1 MSHLASRR
9 GIHVHEISL
18 DVLAKFLC
26 LGSIGCLLL
35 LVGTSRSFASELPEP
50 LGELIR
56 QTCLD
61 CHDGDSAEAGLDLAS
76 LPFALTD
83 RELRDRWI
91 LIYDRIDA
99 GEMPPDSDGLSERDR
114 ESILETLHNA
124 IVQADRAD
132 VIGNGRG
139 PLRRLTREE
148 YEQNLRDVLKLP
160 LLDIRDM
167 LPEDR
172 VVQRFNKTATALDM
186 SRVQLAAYLDAA
198 ETALQQAM
206 AGGTAPPPVTTY
218 RAVGTQLFS
227 ETSTFGEREA
237 MFFAKDNEAV
247 SRQEL
252 GALKDDPALEL
263 ALFRSAHWPYYG
275 YPLGFVAKLPG
286 EYRVR
291 FSARAV
297 LQTEGYRLEPATAP
311 VPMTFR
317 ARKPSGPDVS
327 GDVRAT
333 GGIMDIQ
340 PKPAVYETTVSLL
353 PTETF
358 EYSLLGLPV
367 PLARNVNGGPPTY
380 RYPPFPE
387 NGQPGVAF
395 QWLEVEGP
403 MPPESWPPPSHRVL
417 FDDFGTEVTSKNP
430 TQDASRLLRRF
441 VDLAAREPISDEVLA
456 RFEQL
461 IQRRLQQGSSFT
473 EAMLAGYK
481 GFLCSSHFLYL
492 REPKGDGV
500 AIAGIPADGWR
511 EKGNLANPT
520 KNPSSSAS
528 HYAIASRLSHFLTN
542 TRPDEELMKLA
553 AEGKLR
559 DREALRIET
568 DRLINS
574 HGFGRFVENFTDYW
588 LDLRNI
594 RRDEPDI
601 RLHPEYRFDDYLI
614 ESMERETRTFFTAM
628 IRDNLPASVLVDAD
642 FVYANDH
649 LSRHYELDPLS
660 GSQMQ
665 KVVLPEDSPYGGLL
679 TQAAIM
685 KVTANG
691 TSTSPVVRGA
701 WISERLMGQP
711 PPPPPKNVPA
721 VEPDIRGAKTIREL
735 LSLHTKSE
743 SCAGCHARFDPVGLA
758 LENFDILGGWRTRYR
773 GIEQGELVTGIDRAG
788 HDFAY
793 TLAEPV
799 DASGELLDGRR
810 FRDIHDLKGLLVSN
824 PRQLARNLL
833 HQFTLYSTGTPVRFS
848 DRDEIESLLDVCEPD
863 GYRVRDLIHS
873 LVQSRIF
880 LGKDG
885 GR

>member
-1 MSHLASRR
+1 M
-9 GIHVHEISL
+9 
-18 DVLAKFLC
+18 
-26 LGSIGCLLL
+26 LLKN
-35 LVGTSRSFASELPEP
+35 
-50 LGELIR
+50 
-56 QTCLD
+56 TCLD
-61 CHDGDSAEAGLDLAS
+61 CHDGAAAEGGLDLAS
-76 LPFALTD
+76 LAFTLDD
-83 RELRDRWI
+83 RGLRDRWA
-91 LIYDRIDA
+91 LIHDRIHA
-99 GEMPPDSDGLSERDR
+99 GEMPPDPQGLSDTDR
-114 ESILETLHNA
+114 QTLLNTLSDA
-124 IVQADRAD
+124 IAKADRVD
-132 VIGNGRG
+132 VITNGRG

-148 YEQNLRDVLKLP
+148 YEQNLRDILKLP

-172 VVQRFNKTATALDM
+172 EAHRFNKTATALDM

-198 ETALQQAM
+198 EAALQQAM
-206 AGGTAPPPVTTY
+206 ADGPKPPQVEKY
-218 RAVGTQLFS
+218 RAVGTRLFS
-227 ETSTFGEREA
+227 ATSTFGEREA
-237 MFFAKDNEAV
+237 MFFAKDNKAV
-247 SRQEL
+247 GAKEL
-252 GALKDDPALEL
+252 EILKDDSTLKL
-263 ALFRSAHWPYYG
+263 ALFRSAHWPYFG
-275 YPLGFVAKLPG
+275 YPRGFVAKLPG

-297 LQTEGYRLEPATAP
+297 LQTEGYQLKPATDP

-333 GGIMDIQ
+333 GGIMDIR
-340 PKPAVYETTVSLL
+340 PEPSVYETTIRLL
-353 PTETF
+353 ATETF

-387 NGQPGVAF
+387 GGQPGVAF

-403 MPPESWPPPSHRVL
+403 LLPESWPPPSQRIL
-417 FDDFGTEVTSKNP
+417 FDDFGIEITSENRTE
-430 TQDASRLLRRF
+430 DARRLLRRF
-441 VDLAAREPISDEVLA
+441 VKIAAREPVPEEALL

-461 IQRRLQQGSSFT
+461 ILKRLEQGSPFP

-481 GFLCSSHFLYL
+481 AFLCSSHFLYL
-492 REPKGDGV
+492 REPSD
-500 AIAGIPADGWR
+500 PAT
-511 EKGNLANPT
+511 GNLDQ
-520 KNPSSSAS
+520 
-528 HYAIASRLSHFLTN
+528 YAIASRLSHFLTN
-542 TRPDEELMKLA
+542 TRPDAALMELA
-553 AEGKLR
+553 AVGKLR
-559 DREALRIET
+559 DADTLRRET
-568 DRLINS
+568 DRLITS
-574 HGFGRFVENFTDYW
+574 PGFDRFVEGFTDYW

-642 FVYANDH
+642 FVYANDR
-649 LSRHYELDPLS
+649 LARHYGLEPLS

-665 KVVLPEDSPYGGLL
+665 KVVLPGDSPYGGLL

-701 WISERLMGQP
+701 WIMERLIGQP
-711 PPPPPKNVPA
+711 PPPPPKSVPA

-735 LSLHTKSE
+735 LALHTKSE
-743 SCAGCHARFDPVGLA
+743 SCASCHARFDPVGLA
-758 LENFDILGGWRTRYR
+758 LENFDVLGGWRTRYR
-773 GIEQGELVTGIDRAG
+773 GIEQNLEQRESVTGIDRAG

-799 DASGELLDGRR
+799 DASGQLLDGRR
-810 FRDIHDLKGLLVSN
+810 FRDIHDLKALLASN

-833 HQFTLYSTGTPVRFS
+833 HQFTLYATGTSVRFS
-848 DRDEIESLLDVCEPD
+848 DRAEIESMLDARESD

-873 LVQSRIF
+873 LVQSRVF
-880 LGKDG
+880 LGQ
-885 GR
+885 

>member
-1 MSHLASRR
+1 MSSSVYTLFNGA
-9 GIHVHEISL
+9 
-18 DVLAKFLC
+18 
-26 LGSIGCLLL
+26 CLLL
-35 LVGTSRSFASELPEP
+35 LLCTLKSTAAEIPEP
-50 LGELIR
+50 LDKLIR

-61 CHDGDSAEAGLDLAS
+61 CHEGESAEGGLDLAS
-76 LPFALTD
+76 LARTLDD
-83 RELRDRWI
+83 RGLRDRWI
-91 LIYDRIDA
+91 LIHDRVHT
-99 GEMPPDSDGLSERDR
+99 GEMPPDPKELSDPDR
-114 ESILETLHNA
+114 QTLLKTLNDA
-124 IVQADRAD
+124 IVNADRAD
-132 VIGNGRG
+132 VMANGRG

-148 YEQNLRDVLKLP
+148 YEQNLRDVLQLP

-172 VVQRFNKTATALDM
+172 EAHRFNKTATALDM

-198 ETALQQAM
+198 EAALQQAM
-206 AGGTAPPPVTTY
+206 ADGPKPPQVTKY

-227 ETSTFGEREA
+227 ATSTFGEREA
-237 MFFAKDNEAV
+237 MFFAKDNKAV
-247 SRQEL
+247 GAKEL
-252 GALKDDPALEL
+252 ETLKDDSTLEL

-275 YPLGFVAKLPG
+275 YPHGFVAKLSG
-286 EYRVR
+286 QYRVR
-291 FSARAV
+291 FFARAV
-297 LQTEGYRLEPATAP
+297 RQTEGYQLQPATEP

-340 PKPAVYETTVSLL
+340 PKPAVYETIVRLL

-387 NGQPGVAF
+387 GGQPGVAF

-403 MPPESWPPPSHRVL
+403 LPPESWPPPSHRVL
-417 FDDFGTEVTSKNP
+417 FDDIGSEVTSENP
-430 TQDASRLLRRF
+430 TKDARLLLRRF
-441 VDLAAREPISDEVLA
+441 VHLAAREPVPTEALV

-461 IQRRLQQGSSFT
+461 IQRRLEQGSPFP

-481 GFLCSSHFLYL
+481 AFLCSSHFLYL
-492 REPKGDGV
+492 REPSDP
-500 AIAGIPADGWR
+500 AI
-511 EKGNLANPT
+511 GNLDQ
-520 KNPSSSAS
+520 
-528 HYAIASRLSHFLTN
+528 YAIASRLSHFLTN
-542 TRPDEELMKLA
+542 TRPDPALMELA
-553 AEGKLR
+553 AAGRMGNANILR
-559 DREALRIET
+559 RET
-568 DRLINS
+568 DRLIDS
-574 HGFGRFVENFTDYW
+574 PGFDRLVGNFTDYW

-614 ESMERETRTFFTAM
+614 ESMERETRSFFTAM
-628 IRDNLPASVLVDAD
+628 IRDNLSASVLVDAD
-642 FVYANDH
+642 FVHANDR
-649 LSRHYELDPLS
+649 LARHYSLKPLS
-660 GSQMQ
+660 GSKMQ
-665 KVVLPEDSPYGGLL
+665 KVVLPEGSPHGGLL

-701 WISERLMGQP
+701 WIMERLIGQP
-711 PPPPPKNVPA
+711 PPPPPKSVPA

-735 LSLHTKSE
+735 LALHTASE

-758 LENFDILGGWRTRYR
+758 LENFDVLGGWRTRYR
-773 GIEQGELVTGIDRAG
+773 GIEQGESVTGIDRAG

-799 DASGELLDGRR
+799 DASGQLLDGRR
-810 FRDIHDLKGLLVSN
+810 FRDIHKLKSLLASN

-833 HQFTLYSTGTPVRFS
+833 HQFTLYATGTPVRLS
-848 DRDEIESLLDVCEPD
+848 DRAEIESMLDACESD

-873 LVQSRIF
+873 LVQSQIF
-880 LGKDG
+880 LGEDG
-885 GR
+885 CR

>member
-1 MSHLASRR
+1 MTNTEAATPHRIWVFVRR
-9 GIHVHEISL
+9 VGT
-18 DVLAKFLC
+18 AC
-26 LGSIGCLLL
+26 AACLLFF
-35 LVGTSRSFASELPEP
+35 VCTSRSTGAEIPES
-50 LGELIR
+50 LDKLIR

-61 CHDGDSAEAGLDLAS
+61 CHAGESAEGGLDLAS
-76 LPFALTD
+76 LAFTLDD
-83 RELRDRWI
+83 RGLRDRWI
-91 LIYDRIDA
+91 LIHDRIHA
-99 GEMPPDSDGLSERDR
+99 GEMPPDPTMLADPDR
-114 ESILETLHNA
+114 QTLLKALNDA
-124 IVQADRAD
+124 IATADRVD
-132 VIGNGRG
+132 VITNGRG

-148 YEQNLRDVLKLP
+148 YEQNLRDVLQLP

-198 ETALQQAM
+198 EAALQQAQ
-206 AGGTAPPPVTTY
+206 ADGPKPAQVTTY
-218 RAVGTQLFS
+218 RAVGTRLF
-227 ETSTFGEREA
+227 TPKSTYGGRQA
-237 MFFAKDNEAV
+237 MFFAKDNRAV
-247 SRQEL
+247 GAKEL
-252 GALKDDPALEL
+252 ETLKDDSTLEL

-275 YPLGFVAKLPG
+275 YPRGFVAKLPG

-297 LQTEGYRLEPATAP
+297 LQTKGFQLLPAPEPT
-311 VPMTFR
+311 PMTFR

-333 GGIMDIQ
+333 GGIIDIQ
-340 PKPAVYETTVSLL
+340 PKTAVYETTIRLL

-380 RYPPFPE
+380 RYPPLPE
-387 NGQPGVAF
+387 GGQPGVAF

-403 MPPESWPPPSHRVL
+403 LPPDSWPPPSHRVL
-417 FDDFGTEVTSKNP
+417 FDDFGTEITSDNP
-430 TQDASRLLRRF
+430 IEDARCLLRRF
-441 VDLAAREPISDEVLA
+441 VDLAAREPVSAEALV

-461 IQRRLQQGSSFT
+461 IQRQLEQGSPFS

-481 GFLCSSHFLYL
+481 AFLCSSHFLYL
-492 REPKGDGV
+492 REPSD
-500 AIAGIPADGWR
+500 PATGELDQ
-511 EKGNLANPT
+511 
-520 KNPSSSAS
+520 
-528 HYAIASRLSHFLTN
+528 YAIASRLSHFLTN
-542 TRPDEELMKLA
+542 TRPDPALMELA
-553 AEGKLR
+553 AVGKLR
-559 DREALRIET
+559 DADTLRRET

-574 HGFGRFVENFTDYW
+574 PAFNRFVESFTDYW
-588 LDLRNI
+588 LDLRNM

-628 IRDNLPASVLVDAD
+628 IRDNLSASVLVDAD
-642 FVYANDH
+642 FVYANDR
-649 LSRHYELDPLS
+649 LARHYGLTPLS
-660 GSQMQ
+660 GSQMR
-665 KVVLPEDSPYGGLL
+665 KVVLPDNSPYGGLL

-691 TSTSPVVRGA
+691 ASTSPVIRGA
-701 WISERLMGQP
+701 WIMERLIGQP
-711 PPPPPKNVPA
+711 PPPPPQSVPA

-735 LSLHTKSE
+735 LALHAKSE

-773 GIEQGELVTGIDRAG
+773 GLEQDLEQRESVTGIDRAG
-788 HDFAY
+788 HDFTY

-799 DASGELLDGRR
+799 DASGRLLDGRR
-810 FRDIHDLKGLLVSN
+810 FQDIHKLKSFLASDS
-824 PRQLARNLL
+824 RQLARNLL
-833 HQFTLYSTGTPVRFS
+833 HQFTLYATGTPVRFS
-848 DRDEIESLLDVCEPD
+848 DRAEIESILDACEAD
-863 GYRVRDLIHS
+863 GYRVRDLMHS

-880 LGKDG
+880 LGRGDG
-885 GR
+885 ETSRQGDKETGRQGVRR